1 MRVAGNATSVRHHFP
16 ATHTPRARRR
26 LKSLRRL
33 SLAHNDLAELPPSF
47 RAPLRGTTRTLAVPL
62 TSRPRRPAA
71 MLDLLAYLRLER
83 NPRLTLRGVGSA
95 GGLSALESLTLSD
108 TGVDAVPAEAPRR
121 LLTFAQ
127 RRCGLVA
134 VLPDVFTRWE
144 RIRDLDLRYGR
155 GAGVRATHGTP
166 LSRILPPAASTSCS
180 RSPPRS
186 ATSPAYARCTSGTT
200 SCRSCRTSCA
210 SAGR

>member
-1 MRVAGNATSVRHHFP
+1 MRRRSATTSPPPTPHARAAGSSPCAACPSRTTTWLSCRPPSVRRCVV
-16 ATHTPRARRR
+16 PRA
-26 LKSLRRL
+26 
-33 SLAHNDLAELPPSF
+33 HWPP
-47 RAPLRGTTRTLAVPL
+47 PL
-62 TSRPRRPAA
+62 TSWPRRPAA